1 MKRMSVFELKMK
13 SSRPDLVENWDV
25 TAPDPLFLIKLKQ
38 IRNSVPVPD
47 HWNQKRSYLQYKR
60 GVHKKAFKLP
70 DFIENTGINKL
81 REKTGDDGKSL
92 KQRMRERIQPKMGKI
107 EIDYNILHDAFFKNQ
122 KAPGLSKH
130 G

>member
-1 MKRMSVFELKMK
+1 MSVFELKMK